1 MEAQSEEIRL
11 ADCVSAQQ
19 LALYYGIEPKHI
31 RRDARHGRIPGT
43 HLINNGR
50 TFVFEKDK
58 AIAGYTPPRVLLQRR
73 DLTLAEKAKAQHD
86 PSGNFAQ
93 GNQVSVGNRGGRPSR
108 AKEVLYLKSLK
119 ACVTLDEWKLVVAKA
134 LEQAKAGKHNARVW
148 LANYLIGKPIT
159 RIVADVDF
167 RATQVLSRAQMTELV
182 EALFLRIDVRS
193 SEDVIE
199 GEFRETPGPA
209 DTA

>member
-50 TFVFEKDK
+50 TFVFEKNK
-58 AIAGYTPPRVLLQRR
+58 AIAGYTPPKVLLQRR
-73 DLTLAEKAKAQHD
+73 DLTEAEQRDRGA
-86 PSGNFAQ
+86 FAE
-93 GNQVSVGNRGGRPSR
+93 GNQLSVGNRGGRPPR
-108 AKEVLYLKSLK
+108 AKEERYLKSLK
-119 ACVTLDEWKLVVAKA
+119 ACVTIEEWQLVVEKA
-134 LEQAKAGKHNARVW
+134 IQQAKAGKHNARVW
-148 LANYLIGKPIT
+148 LANYLIGKPVT

-167 RATQVLSRAQMTELV
+167 RATQVLSREQMTELV

-199 GEFRETPGPA
+199 GEFRETSGPA